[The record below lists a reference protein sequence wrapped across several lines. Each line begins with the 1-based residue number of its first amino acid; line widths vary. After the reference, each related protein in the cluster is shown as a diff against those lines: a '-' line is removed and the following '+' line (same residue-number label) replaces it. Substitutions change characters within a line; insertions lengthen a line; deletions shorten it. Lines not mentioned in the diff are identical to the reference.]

1 MNRDIK
7 RGDIFYITDNPN
19 KPETGAE
26 IWANRPGLIVSNNVL
41 NKTSQV
47 VQIVF
52 LSTSN
57 RKKPSP
63 THTNVTS
70 GNKTAMALCEQIHTV
85 DKSRLTDYIGSAT
98 PEEMNGVDEAM
109 LFALQ
114 INHGK
119 NPQGIFKKYEKQ
131 VTKYPSLLQ
140 TV

>member
-1 MNRDIK
+1 
-7 RGDIFYITDNPN
+7 
-19 KPETGAE
+19 
-26 IWANRPGLIVSNNVL
+26 
-41 NKTSQV
+41 
-47 VQIVF
+47 
-52 LSTSN
+52 
-57 RKKPSP
+57 
-63 THTNVTS
+63 
-70 GNKTAMALCEQIHTV
+70 MALCEQIHTV

>member
-7 RGDIFYITDNPN
+7 RGDIFYIIDNPD

-26 IWANRPGLIVSNNVL
+26 IWANRPGLIVSNNAL

-57 RKKPSP
+57 RKRPSP

-70 GNKTAMALCEQIHTV
+70 GTKIAMALCEQI
-85 DKSRLTDYIGSAT
+85 YIGTAT
-98 PEEMNGVDEAM
+98 PEEMNNVDEAL

-119 NPQGIFKKYEKQ
+119 NPQGIFKKYEK
-131 VTKYPSLLQ
+131 YLQ
-140 TV
+140 TYACANA

>member
-1 MNRDIK
+1 MNRNIK

-19 KPETGAE
+19 RPETGAE

-52 LSTSN
+52 LSTSE

-63 THTNVTS
+63 THIPVTS
-70 GNKTAMALCEQIHTV
+70 GNKIATALCEQIHTV

-98 PEEMNGVDEAM
+98 PEEMNDVDEAM

-131 VTKYPSLLQ
+131 IMKYPSLLQ